1 MAEKNP
7 SGEQNFPPP
16 PPGPPPGHNG
26 LAMNPNDHAVPDSNS
41 ELYDNT
47 PPTHSEAQAQHQA
60 QPPTGTQQQTAHQVP
75 PPDSDGAP
83 KKAGWGQRFS
93 AWGGKAAT
101 PFNMLANKLGSESF
115 LPDTM
120 DRECEKAAR
129 ILRSFCKDGIYT
141 DAQAPETVE
150 APTTDAD
157 GKPTTAAAKPKK
169 NRTLLTIPSK
179 VINRAVGLAIFTTA
193 RAGFHVSGATGSG
206 VIVARLPDGSW
217 SPPSGIQVH
226 SVGAGF
232 MIGLDIYDC
241 VVVINTREAL
251 EAFTK
256 TRMSLGSDLA
266 VVAGPWGA
274 GGSVDFAAPQS
285 QKGKGKAEDAA
296 GSPDLTKD
304 AEGKPATPPPATSEK
319 HPDNAEPVPTVNEPT
334 TDKTSA
340 ETAERPQAGKERKPS
355 GLKQAIKQPTYSYV
369 KSRGFYAGVQ
379 VDGTIVTERKDA
391 NAAFYGEPV
400 GVQNILKGEAPL
412 VPGKENWVNTVKP
425 LFDTIKGAEGW
436 RAQSQPGQQWA
447 NQQGPSETYGHG
459 NAPQGY
465 PTGFD
470 PVFGAGENPPAKP
483 PRPGV
488 SGVTEGVH
496 GLGLGGSSPAGPAPG
511 GPSTTTGAAGAI
523 PSHAENT
530 TPAARSK
537 AAEAAAD
544 AEAAREQELRER
556 QELEQA
562 SAGAVAGG
570 AARPVSM
577 APPYTE
583 TAGPGEAS
591 HGDAGGD
598 QPPPAYADDG
608 VARPG
613 VGDTKHP
620 GGPPS

>member
-1 MAEKNP
+1 
-7 SGEQNFPPP
+7 
-16 PPGPPPGHNG
+16 
-26 LAMNPNDHAVPDSNS
+26 
-41 ELYDNT
+41 
-47 PPTHSEAQAQHQA
+47 
-60 QPPTGTQQQTAHQVP
+60 
-75 PPDSDGAP
+75 
-83 KKAGWGQRFS
+83 
-93 AWGGKAAT
+93 
-101 PFNMLANKLGSESF
+101 MLAE
-115 LPDTM
+115 
-120 DRECEKAAR
+120 
-129 ILRSFCKDGIYT
+129 DGIYT
-141 DAQAPETVE
+141 DTQAPETVE

-157 GKPTTAAAKPKK
+157 GKPITAAAKPKK

-232 MIGLDIYDC
+232 MIGLDIYDA
-241 VVVINTREAL
+241 VIVINTREAL

-285 QKGKGKAEDAA
+285 QKGKGKAGAA
-296 GSPDLTKD
+296 PGSPDATKD
-304 AEGKPATPPPATSEK
+304 AEGKPATPPPAASEK
-319 HPDNAEPVPTVNEPT
+319 HPDNADAAPTVNEPAA
-334 TDKTSA
+334 DKSSA

-400 GVQNILKGEAPL
+400 GVHNILKGEAPL
-412 VPGKENWVNTVKP
+412 VPGKESWVNTVKP

-436 RAQSQPGQQWA
+436 RATGGGQSGQQWA
-447 NQQGPSETYGHG
+447 NQQGPSDTYGHG
-459 NAPQGY
+459 NTPQGY

-470 PVFGAGENPPAKP
+470 PVFAGAGENPPAKP

-496 GLGLGGSSPAGPAPG
+496 GLGLGGSSPVGPPG
-511 GPSTTTGAAGAI
+511 GAGSA
-523 PSHAENT
+523 HAENM
-530 TPAARSK
+530 TPAARAK
-537 AAEAAAD
+537 AQEAAAD
-544 AEAAREQELRER
+544 AELAREQELRER

-562 SAGAVAGG
+562 N
-570 AARPVSM
+570 AAAATSQQRPVSM

-583 TAGPGEAS
+583 TAGPNEAS

-613 VGDTKHP
+613 VGDSKHP

>member
-1 MAEKNP
+1 MAEKIL
-7 SGEQNFPPP
+7 SAEHDFPPP
-16 PPGPPPGHNG
+16 PPGPPPGHNS
-26 LAMNPNDHAVPDSNS
+26 LAMHPTGHPAPDSNS

-47 PPTHSEAQAQHQA
+47 PTHSEAHFQAQS
-60 QPPTGTQQQTAHQVP
+60 QPPTGSQQQTTHQVP

-83 KKAGWGQRFS
+83 KKVGWGQRFS

-120 DRECEKAAR
+120 EKESEKAAR

-141 DAQAPETVE
+141 NEQAPETVE

-157 GKPTTAAAKPKK
+157 GKPTTAPAKPKK

-285 QKGKGKAEDAA
+285 QKGKGKAGDPAT
-296 GSPDLTKD
+296 SPDVTKD
-304 AEGKPATPPPATSEK
+304 AEAKTASPPPAASEK
-319 HPDNAEPVPTVNEPT
+319 HPDNADTAPTVNEPT
-334 TDKTSA
+334 GDKTSA
-340 ETAERPQAGKERKPS
+340 DTAERPQAGKERKPS
-355 GLKQAIKQPTYSYV
+355 GFKQAIKQPTYSYV

-400 GVQNILKGEAPL
+400 GVQKILKGEAPL

-436 RAQSQPGQQWA
+436 RAQPGGSQPGQQWA
-447 NQQGPSETYGHG
+447 NQQGPPDTYGHG
-459 NAPQGY
+459 NAPQAY

-470 PVFGAGENPPAKP
+470 PVFSSGASENPPAKP

-496 GLGLGGSSPAGPAPG
+496 GLGLGGSSPAGPATG
-511 GPSTTTGAAGAI
+511 GADSF
-523 PSHAENT
+523 

-537 AAEAAAD
+537 AAEAAAE

-556 QELEQA
+556 QELELE
-562 SAGAVAGG
+562 SARAVAGG

-583 TAGPGEAS
+583 TVGPGEAS
-591 HGDAGGD
+591 HGDVGGE

-613 VGDTKHP
+613 FGDTKHP

>member
-1 MAEKNP
+1 M
-7 SGEQNFPPP
+7 
-16 PPGPPPGHNG
+16 
-26 LAMNPNDHAVPDSNS
+26 
-41 ELYDNT
+41 
-47 PPTHSEAQAQHQA
+47 
-60 QPPTGTQQQTAHQVP
+60 
-75 PPDSDGAP
+75 
-83 KKAGWGQRFS
+83 
-93 AWGGKAAT
+93 
-101 PFNMLANKLGSESF
+101 
-115 LPDTM
+115 
-120 DRECEKAAR
+120 
-129 ILRSFCKDGIYT
+129 
-141 DAQAPETVE
+141 
-150 APTTDAD
+150 
-157 GKPTTAAAKPKK
+157 AKPKK

-285 QKGKGKAEDAA
+285 QKGKGKAAA
-296 GSPDLTKD
+296 GSPDATKD
-304 AEGKPATPPPATSEK
+304 AEGKPASPIPAASEK
-319 HPDNAEPVPTVNEPT
+319 HPDNADTVPTVNEPT
-334 TDKTSA
+334 ADKAGA
-340 ETAERPQAGKERKPS
+340 ETPERPQAGKERKPS

-436 RAQSQPGQQWA
+436 RAQQSGAEGQQWA
-447 NQQGPSETYGHG
+447 NQQGPSDTYGHG

-470 PVFGAGENPPAKP
+470 PVFSGAGENPPAKP

-488 SGVTEGVH
+488 SGVTEGMH
-496 GLGLGGSSPAGPAPG
+496 GLGLGGSSPAGPPG
-511 GPSTTTGAAGAI
+511 GSTTTGAAD
-523 PSHAENT
+523 PPYAENK

-537 AAEAAAD
+537 AAEAAAE

-556 QELEQA
+556 RELESSQQ
-562 SAGAVAGG
+562 
-570 AARPVSM
+570 RPVSM

-591 HGDAGGD
+591 HGAADEEL
-598 QPPPAYADDG
+598 PPAYADDG

-620 GGPPS
+620 GGPTS

>member
-1 MAEKNP
+1 M
-7 SGEQNFPPP
+7 
-16 PPGPPPGHNG
+16 
-26 LAMNPNDHAVPDSNS
+26 
-41 ELYDNT
+41 
-47 PPTHSEAQAQHQA
+47 
-60 QPPTGTQQQTAHQVP
+60 
-75 PPDSDGAP
+75 
-83 KKAGWGQRFS
+83 
-93 AWGGKAAT
+93 
-101 PFNMLANKLGSESF
+101 
-115 LPDTM
+115 
-120 DRECEKAAR
+120 
-129 ILRSFCKDGIYT
+129 
-141 DAQAPETVE
+141 
-150 APTTDAD
+150 
-157 GKPTTAAAKPKK
+157 
-169 NRTLLTIPSK
+169 
-179 VINRAVGLAIFTTA
+179 GLAIFTTA

-285 QKGKGKAEDAA
+285 QKGKGKAGAA
-296 GSPDLTKD
+296 PESPDATKD

-319 HPDNAEPVPTVNEPT
+319 HPDNAESVPTVNEPT
-334 TDKTSA
+334 GDKASA

-391 NAAFYGEPV
+391 NSAFYGEPV

-412 VPGKENWVNTVKP
+412 VPGKENWVNIVRP

-436 RAQSQPGQQWA
+436 RAQSGGSQPGQQWA
-447 NQQGPSETYGHG
+447 NQQGPSDTYGHG

-465 PTGFD
+465 PAGFD
-470 PVFGAGENPPAKP
+470 PVFASGENPPAKP

-496 GLGLGGSSPAGPAPG
+496 GLGLGGSSPAGPPG
-511 GPSTTTGAAGAI
+511 GPTAAAGAA
-523 PSHAENT
+523 SAQAENT

-537 AAEAAAD
+537 ATEAAAE

-556 QELEQA
+556 RELEQA
-562 SAGAVAGG
+562 SAAS

-591 HGDAGGD
+591 HGDAGGE

>member
-1 MAEKNP
+1 M
-7 SGEQNFPPP
+7 
-16 PPGPPPGHNG
+16 
-26 LAMNPNDHAVPDSNS
+26 
-41 ELYDNT
+41 
-47 PPTHSEAQAQHQA
+47 
-60 QPPTGTQQQTAHQVP
+60 
-75 PPDSDGAP
+75 
-83 KKAGWGQRFS
+83 
-93 AWGGKAAT
+93 
-101 PFNMLANKLGSESF
+101 
-115 LPDTM
+115 
-120 DRECEKAAR
+120 
-129 ILRSFCKDGIYT
+129 
-141 DAQAPETVE
+141 
-150 APTTDAD
+150 
-157 GKPTTAAAKPKK
+157 
-169 NRTLLTIPSK
+169 
-179 VINRAVGLAIFTTA
+179 GLAIFTTA

-285 QKGKGKAEDAA
+285 QKGKGKAGDPAASPDAA
-296 GSPDLTKD
+296 KD

-319 HPDNAEPVPTVNEPT
+319 HPDNAGPVPAVNEPAG
-334 TDKTSA
+334 DKASA

-391 NAAFYGEPV
+391 NTAFYGEPV

-412 VPGKENWVNTVKP
+412 VPGRENWVNIVKP

-436 RAQSQPGQQWA
+436 RAQGGSQPGQQWA
-447 NQQGPSETYGHG
+447 NQQGPSDTYGHG

-470 PVFGAGENPPAKP
+470 PVFSGAGENPPAKP

-496 GLGLGGSSPAGPAPG
+496 GLGLGGSSPAGPAAT
-511 GPSTTTGAAGAI
+511 STTAAAAV
-523 PSHAENT
+523 PPHAENQ

-537 AAEAAAD
+537 AAEAAAE

-591 HGDAGGD
+591 HGDAGAE